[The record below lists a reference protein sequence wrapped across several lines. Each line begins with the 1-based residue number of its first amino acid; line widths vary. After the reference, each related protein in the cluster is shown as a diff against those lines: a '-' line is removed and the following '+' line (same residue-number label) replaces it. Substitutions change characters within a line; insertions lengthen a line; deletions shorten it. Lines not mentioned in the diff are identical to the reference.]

1 MDISRTIGYSLIIG
15 VLVSASLMVAGVAF
29 LFARG
34 GGGGYTLSQLASLN
48 SQANSRTIGIREIL
62 GGLASLDGVS
72 LIFLGI
78 MALIAT
84 PVVRVILLIL
94 QFIYERNR
102 LYFALSIVVLID
114 MLVAILVLPSI
125 VH

>member
-15 VLVSASLMVAGVAF
+15 VVVSASLMAAGAAV

-34 GGGGYTLSQLASLN
+34 GGGGYALSQLASLT
-48 SQANSRTIGIREIL
+48 SPVNSRTIGIREIL
-62 GGLASLDGVS
+62 GGLASLDGIS

-78 MALIAT
+78 MVLIAT
-84 PVVRVILLIL
+84 PIVRVVLLVL

-102 LYFALSIVVLID
+102 LYFALSIVVLAD